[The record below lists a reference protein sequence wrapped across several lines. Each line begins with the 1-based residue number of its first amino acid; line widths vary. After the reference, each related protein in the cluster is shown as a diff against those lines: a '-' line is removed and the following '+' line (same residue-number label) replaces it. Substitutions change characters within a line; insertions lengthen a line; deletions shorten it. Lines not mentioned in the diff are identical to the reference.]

1 MTHTQGVQ
9 TMEQIMLEQILQAA
23 EAEIDRLT
31 AQLQDVTQMALEA
44 VDQRDDA
51 VNRLAA
57 YKRCLAC
64 AN

>member
-1 MTHTQGVQ
+1 
-9 TMEQIMLEQILQAA
+9 MEQIMLEQILQAA